1 MKKLFKRSFLM
12 IISAAVVLSLAA
24 CNNDNSGNIS
34 GTENGQTISSSAEQS
49 ISTEDTVPAVVTA
62 QYESMLDRQFSQYVD
77 YVIHEDGQNVVI
89 FADKQIKNTKAY
101 SAEVDPE
108 TYEVKLGSMLLDEPA
123 VISAEKALRIKVS
136 IPEILPTTVISY
148 DDADGTTKLFAL
160 SCSGEDGSVIKLDIT
175 DGKLF

>member
-24 CNNDNSGNIS
+24 CSKDNSSNIS
-34 GTENGQTISSSAEQS
+34 SAENGQTISSSVEQS
-49 ISTEDTVPAVVTA
+49 VSTEDTVPAVVTA
-62 QYESMLDRQFSQYVD
+62 QYESRLDSQFSQHVD
-77 YVIHEDGQNVVI
+77 YVIHENGENVVI
-89 FADKQIKNTKAY
+89 FADKQIKNVKVY
-101 SAEVDPE
+101 SIETDPE
-108 TYEVKLGSMLLDEPA
+108 TGEVKLGNMLLDEPA

-136 IPEILPTTVISY
+136 IPEILPDTAISY